1 MDVSTEIANFVV
13 NLDPLS
19 QEGFEISWVHDTIFN
34 GVGAIDREFQ
44 VDLLL
49 LETLALDGLAFND
62 NFGCLFL
69 VFDGSLQRSSL
80 LGSSLGSW
88 SRFLGSGSSSWG
100 SLHWSSFSGGSLS
113 GGSLSRG
120 SLSGSSFGRSS
131 F

>member
-80 LGSSLGSW
+80 WQQPWQLEQLSWQREQQLEQPSWQRERQLGQQQLSWPGQPSLEQ
-88 SRFLGSGSSSWG
+88 L
-100 SLHWSSFSGGSLS
+100 
-113 GGSLSRG
+113 
-120 SLSGSSFGRSS
+120 
-131 F
+131 